1 MHDRLIK
8 ADSMDLH
15 VDTLLREGRKEP
27 KPNRRF
33 GLTSRDASPIRQY
46 ARRRFR
52 ESVLGMVSKV
62 QKYDSDRLEE
72 NL

>member
-1 MHDRLIK
+1 M
-8 ADSMDLH
+8 A
-15 VDTLLREGRKEP
+15 TLLREGRKEL

-33 GLTSRDASPIRQY
+33 GLVGRESSPIRKY

-52 ESVLGMVSKV
+52 ESVIGMVSKV
-62 QKYDSDRLEE
+62 QRLDSDRLEE